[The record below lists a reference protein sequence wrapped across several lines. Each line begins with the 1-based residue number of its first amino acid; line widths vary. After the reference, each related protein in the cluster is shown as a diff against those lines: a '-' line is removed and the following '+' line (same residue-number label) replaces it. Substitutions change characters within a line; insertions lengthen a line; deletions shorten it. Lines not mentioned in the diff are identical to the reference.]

1 MQNIQN
7 FEKWN
12 DEMSRKYNIDTYRE
26 RSNWFIRWVE
36 NLRQKYIVKYLGV
49 RPEDDVIDLGCG
61 AGHLLE
67 ALPTAANLTGID
79 FSDFS
84 LELARKRLG
93 NKAQLVKGDVTALP
107 EYLSERKF
115 DKIACSEVIEHVV
128 EPKRVIE
135 EIFKI
140 AANDSIIV
148 ISIPN
153 EQIIDFIKWFFI
165 KLGIFKLLFP
175 NIPIKNVDEWHLTNF
190 DKKLF
195 ERIVDKKLSI
205 KKVKRIPFSF
215 LPIRYIFVC
224 KKIT

>member
-1 MQNIQN
+1 
-7 FEKWN
+7 
-12 DEMSRKYNIDTYRE
+12 MSRKYNIDTYRE